1 MSVSPLKCTGKGED
15 VKTEIACYG
24 SCGITHI
31 KAFKNVHT
39 FNGCSSSWT
48 FSHGNKLHAP

>member
-1 MSVSPLKCTGKGED
+1 MSVSLLKCTGKGED
-15 VKTEIACYG
+15 VKTEIAYCV
-24 SCGITHI
+24 SCGNTHM
-31 KAFKNVHT
+31 KAFENVRT